1 VTLRIFQDVTLRIFF
16 LTLRIFI
23 FMDLILTIREG
34 RSSKMAGIQV
44 GVSGKRKAFLSCN
57 EN

>member
-1 VTLRIFQDVTLRIFF
+1 
-16 LTLRIFI
+16 
-23 FMDLILTIREG
+23 MDLILTIREG